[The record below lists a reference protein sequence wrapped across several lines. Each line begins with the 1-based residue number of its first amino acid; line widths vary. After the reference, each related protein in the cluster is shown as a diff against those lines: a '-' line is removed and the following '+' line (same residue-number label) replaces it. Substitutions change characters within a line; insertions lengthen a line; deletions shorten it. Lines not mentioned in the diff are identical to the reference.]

1 MKISKMIGLILMLTL
16 LTTGSV
22 VFAKKPVESPSPAGY
37 WETISDVTHKPRSV
51 MYLFEKEGILY
62 GKVVK
67 SLVPGETFDRP
78 CDKCSGEFHNQPIAN
93 MQVLW
98 GLKEKNGEWKGGKV
112 LDPDTGNV
120 YRCKLAISEDG
131 EKARVR
137 GYIGISLLGRTQT
150 WSRIKNYSNN

>member
-16 LTTGSV
+16 LTTGSI

-78 CDKCSGEFHNQPIAN
+78 CDKCSGEFHNQTYRQYA
-93 MQVLW
+93 
-98 GLKEKNGEWKGGKV
+98 GLVGTQRKEWRMEGW
-112 LDPDTGNV
+112 
-120 YRCKLAISEDG
+120 
-131 EKARVR
+131 
-137 GYIGISLLGRTQT
+137 
-150 WSRIKNYSNN
+150 